1 MVRHSFIKSLDID
14 GDNKMTVKAW
24 LVEIF
29 WYNRPMIFF
38 RRLGIFIQR
47 LPKWLK
53 LCWKTENW
61 DYESIYD
68 FIEMQLKEMKKA
80 QEKDTWHAPHNVK
93 RAIQQIKCTLAHL
106 DRYISISENKK
117 YIKKIVKMPLVVQIN
132 AGSVLDSKRK
142 KKTYSLIKK
151 CDKIVL
157 GSDCHNITSRKPN
170 LANCRNLLS
179 DDLGE
184 RAVSNIDIFSEEFL
198 YNGGK

>member
-1 MVRHSFIKSLDID
+1 MVRPSFIKSLDID

-38 RRLGIFIQR
+38 RRLGRFIQR

-106 DRYISISENKK
+106 DRYKNWTDYYEWPESHMEKCEEKDPKYGKLYHIVYDDPKAKEKIKLVHKMEEKHYNKFWYMLKK
-117 YIKKIVKMPLVVQIN
+117 YHKN
-132 AGSVLDSKRK
+132 WW
-142 KKTYSLIKK
+142 T
-151 CDKIVL
+151 
-157 GSDCHNITSRKPN
+157 
-170 LANCRNLLS
+170 
-179 DDLGE
+179 
-184 RAVSNIDIFSEEFL
+184 
-198 YNGGK
+198 